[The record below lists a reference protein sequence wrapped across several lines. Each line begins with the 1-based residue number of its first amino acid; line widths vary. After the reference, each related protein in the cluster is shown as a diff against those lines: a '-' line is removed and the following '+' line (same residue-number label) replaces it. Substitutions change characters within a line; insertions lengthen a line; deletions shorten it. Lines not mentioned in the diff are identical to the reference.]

1 MDRMLYKS
9 KRCSLGLLLFVPK
22 IECYLNRSC
31 HSRKGLFVFCSS
43 LCSSNS
49 GSPYHPIV
57 IIVPNVG
64 KNVGN
69 DTFFHPLLG
78 PVMIGHEHEILI
90 MFLKLKLHVFKD
102 FYSKDA

>member
-1 MDRMLYKS
+1 MQFGSTFIRPKDRVLSQSIMSFS
-9 KRCSLGLLLFVPK
+9 KGFVCLVFFPLFKQLRLP
-22 IECYLNRSC
+22 L
-31 HSRKGLFVFCSS
+31 
-43 LCSSNS
+43 
-49 GSPYHPIV
+49 SPYV

-90 MFLKLKLHVFKD
+90 MFLKLKLHEFKD